1 MPAPATLGLFAA
13 AALALLVVP
22 GPAVVY
28 VITRSASQ
36 GRRAGLVSVLGLHT
50 GSIVHV
56 AAAATGLSALLLASA
71 TAFEAVKLAGAAYL
85 IGLGL
90 VKLLGRGDPVGRA
103 AALPATMRR
112 VYGHGVV
119 VEVLNP
125 KTALFFVAFLPQF
138 VDPGR
143 GPIAAQVVV
152 LGLCFVA
159 LGLMSD
165 GAYALVA
172 ATLARRLHRRRTP
185 RGSGGTAWGQRT
197 SGAVYVALGVI
208 AALVRRPEPA

>member
-13 AALALLVVP
+13 AALALLVIP

-28 VITRSASQ
+28 VVTRSASQ
-36 GRRAGLVSVLGLHT
+36 GRRAGLISVLGLHT

-71 TAFEAVKLAGAAYL
+71 TAFEAVKFAGAAYL
-85 IGLGL
+85 VWLGM
-90 VKLLGRGDPVGRA
+90 VKLFGRGAHEERA
-103 AALPATMRR
+103 AAVPATMRR
-112 VYGHGVV
+112 LYGQGIV

-143 GPIAAQVVV
+143 GPIAPQVLV
-152 LGLCFVA
+152 LGLCFIV
-159 LGLMSD
+159 LGLLSD
-165 GAYALVA
+165 GAYAVVA
-172 ATLARRLHRRRTP
+172 GTIAHQWRGRRLT
-185 RGSGGTAWGQRT
+185 GAGWGQRA
-197 SGAVYVALGVI
+197 SGAIFVALGVF
-208 AALVRRPEPA
+208 AALTHRPQPA

>member
-1 MPAPATLGLFAA
+1 MPNPATLGLFAA

-28 VITRSASQ
+28 VVTRSASQ

-56 AAAATGLSALLLASA
+56 AAAATGVSALLLASA

-90 VKLLGRGDPVGRA
+90 LKLLGRVETDRRA

-112 VYGHGVV
+112 VYGQGVI

-138 VDPGR
+138 VDPRR
-143 GPIAAQVVV
+143 GPIAAQVAV
-152 LGLCFVA
+152 LGLCFIA
-159 LGLMSD
+159 LGVVSD
-165 GAYALVA
+165 GAYAVVA
-172 ATLARRLHRRRTP
+172 GTIAPRLRRRWS
-185 RGSGGTAWGQRT
+185 RGGGGGQRV
-197 SGAVYVALGVI
+197 SGAIYVALGAF
-208 AALVRRPEPA
+208 AALAHRPKPA

>member
-1 MPAPATLGLFAA
+1 MPEPATLGLFAA

-36 GRRAGLVSVLGLHT
+36 GRRAGLISVLGLHT

-85 IGLGL
+85 VWLGM
-90 VKLLGRGDPVGRA
+90 VKLFGRRA
-103 AALPATMRR
+103 HEERTTAVPATMRR
-112 VYGHGVV
+112 VYGQGVV
-119 VEVLNP
+119 VAILNP

-138 VDPGR
+138 VDRGR
-143 GPIAAQVVV
+143 GPIAAQVLV
-152 LGLCFVA
+152 LGLCFIV

-165 GAYALVA
+165 GAYAVVA
-172 ATLARRLHRRRTP
+172 GTIAPRLRRRRLT
-185 RGSGGTAWGQRT
+185 GAGWGQRT
-197 SGAVYVALGVI
+197 SGAIYVALGVV
-208 AALVRRPEPA
+208 AALAHRPEPA

>member
-1 MPAPATLGLFAA
+1 MPEPATLGLFAA

-22 GPAVVY
+22 GPAVIY

-36 GRRAGLVSVLGLHT
+36 GRRAGLISVLGLHT

-85 IGLGL
+85 VWLGI
-90 VKLLGRGDPVGRA
+90 VKLFGRSGAERQADAP
-103 AALPATMRR
+103 PSTMRR
-112 VYGHGVV
+112 VYGQGIV
-119 VEVLNP
+119 VEILNP

-143 GPIAAQVVV
+143 GPIAMQVLV

-165 GAYALVA
+165 GAYAVVSGTVA
-172 ATLARRLHRRRTP
+172 HRLRRR
-185 RGSGGTAWGQRT
+185 REHQ
-197 SGAVYVALGVI
+197 
-208 AALVRRPEPA
+208 

>member
-1 MPAPATLGLFAA
+1 MPEPATLGLFAA

-90 VKLLGRGDPVGRA
+90 VKLFGRGEAEGRS

-112 VYGHGVV
+112 VYGQGVV
-119 VEVLNP
+119 VAVLNP

-152 LGLCFVA
+152 LGLCFIA
-159 LGLMSD
+159 LGLLSD
-165 GAYALVA
+165 GAYAVVSG
-172 ATLARRLHRRRTP
+172 TLARHWRRRRERALAGWGP
-185 RGSGGTAWGQRT
+185 RTT
-197 SGAVYVALGVI
+197 GAVYVALGVV
-208 AALVRRPEPA
+208 AAVAHRPEPA

>member
-13 AALALLVVP
+13 AALALLIIP

-28 VITRSASQ
+28 VVTRSASQ

-90 VKLLGRGDPVGRA
+90 VKLVGRGDADERA
-103 AALPATMRR
+103 AALPASMRR
-112 VYGHGVV
+112 VYGQGVV
-119 VEVLNP
+119 VEILNP

-138 VDPGR
+138 VDPAR
-143 GPIAAQVVV
+143 GPIPAQVVV

-165 GAYALVA
+165 GAYAVVSG
-172 ATLARRLHRRRTP
+172 TLAGRWRRRRVP
-185 RGSGGTAWGQRT
+185 SRAAWGRRT
-197 SGAVYVALGVI
+197 SGAIYVALGVV
-208 AALVRRPEPA
+208 AAVAHRPEPA